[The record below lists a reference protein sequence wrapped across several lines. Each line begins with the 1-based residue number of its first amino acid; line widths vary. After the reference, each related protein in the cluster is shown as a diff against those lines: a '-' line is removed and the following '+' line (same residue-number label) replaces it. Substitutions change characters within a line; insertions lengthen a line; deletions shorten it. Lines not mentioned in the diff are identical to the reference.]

1 MTKPD
6 DALQQTARSGFPFQL
21 RVDEEVRSTHKAH
34 GWSVASRE
42 HPWVHPESGA
52 SGFIDIVLRHDHF
65 STFRMVIECK
75 RMKADDARQLRW
87 IFLEPDKSAQ
97 PTNIS
102 SCLQVVGS
110 NNYSQEQQI
119 WEDVRLW
126 DNVRSTPAS
135 LESSFCI
142 LPNDEQRRQPI
153 LESLAAEVLE
163 SIEGLA
169 QEEVNIARS
178 QRGSNHLRLFI
189 FPVIV
194 TNAEIVVCRF
204 DPKQISVETGLLD
217 KSGTEFETVPF
228 VRFRKSLATQF
239 PAGSFHDLAEASRA
253 RERTIFVAN
262 AASLSQLLSNWEV
275 GPRDQFEGY
284 AIQKYI
290 R

>member
-6 DALQQTARSGFPFQL
+6 EALQQTARSGFPFQL
-21 RVDEEVRSTHKAH
+21 RVEEEIRTTHKAH

-42 HPWVHPESGA
+42 HPWVHPESNS
-52 SGFIDIVLRHDHF
+52 SGFVDIVLKHDHF
-65 STFRMVIECK
+65 TTFRIVIECK

-87 IFLEPDKSAQ
+87 IFLQPDKLAK
-97 PTNIS
+97 PTNVS
-102 SCLQVVGS
+102 SCLEVEGNTS
-110 NNYSQEQQI
+110 RTQEQQV

-126 DNVRSTPAS
+126 DDVLSTPAS

-163 SIEGLA
+163 SIEGIA

-178 QRGSNHLRLFI
+178 QRESNHLRLFI

-194 TNAEIVVCRF
+194 TNAEIMVCRF
-204 DPKQISVETGLLD
+204 DPKQISVENGLLD
-217 KSGTEFETVPF
+217 KSSTEFESVPF
-228 VRFRKSLATQF
+228 VRFRKSLATKF
-239 PAGSFHDLAEASRA
+239 PAGLFYDLAAASRA

-262 AASLSQLLSNWEV
+262 AASLSQFLSNWKIE
-275 GPRDQFEGY
+275 PQSKFDGY
-284 AIQKYI
+284 AIQKYF